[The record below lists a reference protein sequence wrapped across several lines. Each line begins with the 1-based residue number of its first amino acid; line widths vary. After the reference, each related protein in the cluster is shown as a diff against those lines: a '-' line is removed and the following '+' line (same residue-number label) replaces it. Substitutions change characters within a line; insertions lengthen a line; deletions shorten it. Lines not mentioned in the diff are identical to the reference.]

1 MSKTALFFLLILL
14 FCVVDAK
21 AVDTSRI
28 TAADID
34 AFLEGVM
41 PLQLER
47 EDVAGAVI
55 SVVKDG
61 EVIFKKGYGFADVKS
76 KKPVSPDLTLFRPG
90 SVSKLFTW
98 TALMQLVEQGKVN
111 LDHDVN
117 EYIDFKIP
125 AKFGKPITVRN
136 LMTHTPGFEETAKD
150 LFVANASLMQPL
162 GKYLPEHLPNQI
174 FPPGETSAYSNYG
187 TAVAG
192 YIIERV
198 SGRKHADYVHDFIF
212 KPLGMEHSTFEQP
225 LPKNLQPLMSQ
236 GYNLGS
242 DDPKDFEFVNAS
254 PAGSLSS
261 TGADMARFMIAHLQN
276 GHLGDAQILKPET
289 AALMHSRQWALH
301 PKTTGFALG
310 FYEETRNGQR
320 IIGHAGDTQYF
331 HSDLHLILDANVGFF
346 ISYNSAGKGEISP
359 RDAVWEKFLDR
370 YFPYQ
375 PPNITA
381 QSSAKQHAAEL
392 SGSYQVSRRE
402 QGTMLALLYKLLQ
415 MKVTSEP
422 DGTIVIPALKDING
436 KPKKWHE
443 FEPYGYQQINGQD
456 RIFFVHRNGK
466 APELV
471 IAYPFM
477 SFIKMP
483 LFQRSNFLLF
493 LLIFTAGILLL
504 AILLWPVVA
513 LIRRHYGTK
522 LNLDT
527 KDRRY
532 RFWTRLVCAWIL
544 IFLITFALL
553 LVSGFQNISILSTKM
568 DIVFRILNIAALI
581 ALAGT
586 LIAFYN
592 AYRTLGNPQR
602 TRWAKIT
609 ETAIALACLGFIW
622 ILVTGHLLIFNLN
635 Y

>member
-1 MSKTALFFLLILL
+1 MKTRFFLLILL
-14 FCVVDAK
+14 LFIVANAK
-21 AVDTSRI
+21 AADTSRI
-28 TAADID
+28 TAADLD

-47 EDVAGAVI
+47 EDIAGAVI
-55 SVVKDG
+55 TVVKDG
-61 EVIFKKGYGFADVKS
+61 EVIFKQGYGYSDVKN

-98 TALMQLVEQGKVN
+98 TALMQLVEQGKVD

-125 AKFGKPITVRN
+125 AKFGKSITVRN

-150 LFVANASLMQPL
+150 LFVAEASLIEPL
-162 GKYLPEHLPNQI
+162 GKYLPVHLPNQI

-187 TAVAG
+187 TALAG
-192 YIIERV
+192 YIIERL
-198 SGRKHADYVHDFIF
+198 SGRKHADYVHEFIF

-242 DDPKDFEFVNAS
+242 DDPKSFEFVNAS

-261 TGADMARFMIAHLQN
+261 TGADMARFMIAHLQD
-276 GHLGDAQILKPET
+276 GHLGDAQILTPET
-289 AALMHSRQWALH
+289 AKLMHTRQWALH

-310 FYEETRNGQR
+310 FYEESRNGHR

-370 YFPYQ
+370 YFPYR
-375 PPNITA
+375 PPNTPA
-381 QSSAKQHAAEL
+381 QASAKQHAAQL

-402 QGTMLALLYKLLQ
+402 DTTMLGLLYKLLQ
-415 MKVTSEP
+415 MKVTAQA
-422 DGTIVIPALKDING
+422 DGTIEIPDMKDING
-436 KPKKWHE
+436 KPKRWRE
-443 FEPYGYQQINGQD
+443 VEPYGYQQVNGQD
-456 RIFFVHRNGK
+456 RIFFIQRNGGP
-466 APELV
+466 PELV

-477 SFIKMP
+477 SFMKMSFFKSGIF
-483 LFQRSNFLLF
+483 FQF
-493 LLIFTAGILLL
+493 LLIFTSAILLL
-504 AILLWPVVA
+504 AILLWPIAA

-522 LNLDT
+522 LNLDP

-544 IFLITFALL
+544 IFLITFTVL
-553 LVSGFQNISILSTKM
+553 LVSGFQNISILSSKM
-568 DIVFRILNIAALI
+568 DIWFRILNLVALMGV
-581 ALAGT
+581 AGT
-586 LIAFYN
+586 LIAFFN
-592 AYRTLGNPQR
+592 AYRALKNPER
-602 TRWAKIT
+602 SRWAKIT
-609 ETAIALACLGFIW
+609 ETAIALGCLGFIW
-622 ILVTGHLLIFNLN
+622 ILITGHLLIFNLN